1 MYRSAVSSFRID
13 SHYIN
18 CTVVLCRLQLHP
30 HSHPQISVTNLHSQ
44 LTYKRHTTIFSSHK
58 PPHIH
63 ILSSETSVMHVRSHT
78 SIFSSHKPPHNHIP
92 SPQISVLIHPY
103 FHLTDSHTTTFP
115 AHKQAFSYIHIFIS
129 QTATHPHSQ
138 LTNKRRTCIYVLTHP
153 YFHLTN
159 RHTSTFSSHKQA
171 SRFHIFISQT
181 SVTNPCSRPSNKRH
195 TSQSFHSL

>member
-115 AHKQAFSYIHIFIS
+115 AHKQHKRITDSRNRFAIS
-129 QTATHPHSQ
+129 TPTLQ
-138 LTNKRRTCIYVLTHP
+138 
-153 YFHLTN
+153 
-159 RHTSTFSSHKQA
+159 
-171 SRFHIFISQT
+171 
-181 SVTNPCSRPSNKRH
+181 
-195 TSQSFHSL
+195 

>member
-103 FHLTDSHTTTFP
+103 FYLTNSHTSSFST
-115 AHKQAFSYIHIFIS
+115 HKQASHMYIRSHTSIFSSHEPPHIHILIS
-129 QTATHPHSQ
+129 QTSVT
-138 LTNKRRTCIYVLTHP
+138 LP

-159 RHTSTFSSHKQA
+159 
-171 SRFHIFISQT
+171 
-181 SVTNPCSRPSNKRH
+181 KRH
-195 TSQSFHSL
+195 KSMFSPL